1 MKVIIVLSILCGLGM
16 SVMADV
22 PCGQNVT
29 EAITT
34 CTSAGSEA
42 QKEQDCV
49 VAAVIDYIDCQH
61 PQEAIQI
68 MSRAGGDGTAKM
80 TKIKCIVVTSIDM
93 FKCFVQ
99 ELLKAPF
106 TWDWPAITK
115 CLTTYSPAY
124 LGCK

>member
-16 SVMADV
+16 SVTADV

-42 QKEQDCV
+42 QTEQDCV
-49 VAAVIDYIDCQH
+49 VASVMDYIDCQQ
-61 PQEAIQI
+61 PQDVQI

-99 ELLKAPF
+99 ELLKTPF
-106 TWDWPAITK
+106 SWDWAALTK
-115 CLTTYSPAY
+115 CLMTYSPAY
-124 LGCK
+124 LGCA